1 MLKRLSFNVF
11 TLVLMCTFARAD
23 VRDAVVKIG
32 GCSGVCVDPSGLVL
46 TAKHC
51 DHPETVTVEFPGR
64 TVSAQRVY
72 EAPETEGP
80 VVFDCEGDGYPFA
93 AVADQVPPAGSPV
106 WSLGYPNEGGV
117 RTLRRADGVLLS
129 GGQFRFRG
137 GLFQA
142 NVVSFRTVGGWSG
155 GPLFDADGQVV
166 GLLNS
171 GDCLMSV
178 FISFAATR
186 RAFDVARNGVQTT
199 TPDRQTLH
207 VFGSGSCG
215 PCQQFKS
222 DFVEDPAFRNALDAR
237 FDVVFI
243 DVDRQPEIARR
254 YGVTQVPT
262 FIASGMDPIVGYV
275 GPAELLAALGIDVDA
290 VSIAT
295 PTVEEPTTAE
305 PDRGE
310 PEQPA
315 DVQPAGPEP
324 TETPVA
330 VGPDPPADNDR
341 LDRALSAVET
351 AASIAT
357 WLGVTGATGGTGG
370 LILGGIALW
379 RTLRRKRRLSA
390 RDPPAPVPPPVVTVD
405 SPPPPQAIVPETRF
419 APYERDTFAE
429 AFAWAQAEMARKYP
443 GAVGTLE
450 SLQGLM
456 DQYLSAKGIKPAK

>member
-1 MLKRLSFNVF
+1 MLKQF
-11 TLVLMCTFARAD
+11 TVNAVALVLLCTVARAD

-106 WSLGYPNEGGV
+106 WSLGYPNQDGV

-142 NVVSFRTVGGWSG
+142 NVVSFRTAGGWSG
-155 GPLFDADGQVV
+155 GPLFDANGRVI

-171 GDCLMSV
+171 GDCLTSV

-186 RAFDVARNGVQTT
+186 RAFDVAR
-199 TPDRQTLH
+199 DRVESAPERPTLH

-222 DFVEDPAFRNALDAR
+222 DFAEDAAFRNALDAR

-254 YGVTQVPT
+254 YFVTQVPT
-262 FIASGMDPIVGYV
+262 FIASGMDPIAGYV

-290 VSIAT
+290 VAIAT
-295 PTVEEPTTAE
+295 PTVEQPTAAE
-305 PDRGE
+305 LDRRE

-315 DVQPAGPEP
+315 DTQSAEPEP
-324 TETPVA
+324 TETPTA
-330 VGPDPPADNDR
+330 VEPAPPVENDR

-390 RDPPAPVPPPVVTVD
+390 RDPPVPEPPPVVTVD

-429 AFAWAQAEMARKYP
+429 AFAWAQGEMARKYP